1 MCPPGTTVLLFLLF
15 SALSLWVVT
24 GRLHE
29 GRVLIYFPK
38 IHISIFLVPDD
49 LEHLSSSQTEG
60 VLYVR

>member
-1 MCPPGTTVLLFLLF
+1 MCPPGTTVAIPFVFCFIPLGGHGEG
-15 SALSLWVVT
+15 V
-24 GRLHE
+24 RE

-49 LEHLSSSQTEG
+49 LEHLSSSQTEE